1 MLGFG
6 SSRVAG
12 CATSRCGAGTGW
24 RWWGGSPAPF
34 KCAQRRRWLGW
45 HRLVQ
50 FRRLAET
57 LDANLGTGEDTQ
69 DVMRL
74 LLIASLA
81 NVTNAVKGLT
91 VPEIV
96 ANLCA
101 RSATVRTCR
110 TTSSPT
116 HLHGYLASAIHQRQ
130 WLAPAQ
136 RAELVARVTTTAAA
150 YLRDQATKELRER

>member
-1 MLGFG
+1 MAAHHYAGVRQFAGRGLRHVAVWRGHWLALVG
-6 SSRVAG
+6 CAHSGVAG
-12 CATSRCGAGTGW
+12 WAGTV
-24 RWWGGSPAPF
+24 RCS
-34 KCAQRRRWLGW
+34 
-45 HRLVQ
+45 

-130 WLAPAQ
+130 WLAPGQ
-136 RAELVARVTTTAAA
+136 RAELVARVTTTAVA

>member
-1 MLGFG
+1 M
-6 SSRVAG
+6 G
-12 CATSRCGAGTGW
+12 CAHSGFAGWAGTV
-24 RWWGGSPAPF
+24 RCS
-34 KCAQRRRWLGW
+34 
-45 HRLVQ
+45 

-91 VPEIV
+91 V
-96 ANLCA
+96 
-101 RSATVRTCR
+101 
-110 TTSSPT
+110 
-116 HLHGYLASAIHQRQ
+116 
-130 WLAPAQ
+130 
-136 RAELVARVTTTAAA
+136 TTTTAA